1 MAAKYTG
8 GRVTYG
14 GRVAF
19 IGGGNMAQSLAGGL
33 IAAGWPAPALAIAD
47 PDPMQRDRLARFAPA
62 AITADNA
69 MAVTGAQ
76 LVVLAVKPQAAA
88 QALAEVAEVLR
99 RERPLLLSI
108 AAGLRL
114 AAIESA
120 VGAEL
125 AAVRAMPNMA
135 ALVGRGASA
144 FFANARVDAAGRA
157 LVREVLEAVGMTVEV
172 DEETLLDA
180 VTAVSGSGPA
190 YFFLLVETLAEA
202 GVAAGLR
209 RETALTLA
217 SATGAGAMALLAT
230 SGETPAALRKRVTSP
245 GGTTA
250 AALGEFDRGDF
261 AGLVQRAVLCAAQRA
276 RELGGG

>member
-1 MAAKYTG
+1 M
-8 GRVTYG
+8 TYG